1 VLRRRYQLTV
11 EKVVSDMTCR
21 ARGLTSCERALERDM
36 LVLIDAFTNDLIR
49 DPVLATDGHVY
60 DRSSLLKYFAAR
72 KSEGLPIVSP
82 QDPEQPMREELG
94 EAPADVVAALAQL
107 RADGELLKARQARSV
122 TFKSLEALKVVFD
135 VLDPLSELL
144 AATLEGWKTPVVIVF
159 GQETSGKSSLLERL
173 AMMPLLPRGEDTCT
187 RLPILLKL
195 RHTKEAQLPVLVVRD
210 SATGKEEVRRTVSL
224 AGGQVDVRHEMER
237 VLAAEQGGLTSVST
251 TRTIEV
257 HVHSPAVPSIDLV
270 DLPGLKLSAGSDAA
284 DMPEKAKALVKE
296 QVEQHKGSAIFLV
309 SCTASTPPSQS
320 LGLQLVEELGLQ
332 SDTIGVVTMCDNVG
346 KLDMKKLPDRLR
358 QTSGDAFQLA
368 PHGFIGT
375 MTEPIKGEGLSNV
388 QRLEMM
394 ATAERKWFASQPLL
408 APLLTDGLL
417 TCDAL
422 VDKLS
427 SVYTQYLRS
436 TWAPQTLI
444 RLNGELKRL
453 QAKCDAL
460 GLPEAVEAPTG
471 PALDALREAACRAAE
486 AVLDEAMGG
495 MADECFDSIIKPTV
509 SKLVK
514 PGSGTGLAAM
524 HLAMVKSA
532 MESQHRF
539 VSQAKQAFAADT
551 STFKLQRFPAFIEA
565 IVAKLQTQASHERGT
580 FVWREQSTAELV
592 HEAANKVT
600 DWREACAA
608 ERIVIRKQMLQ
619 VEPMKAKTLEVLGVA
634 SESVLTTEEVE
645 RAVAS
650 ADPAAALV
658 ALLQACAIGA
668 RTPVASGIASLA
680 DAPSAQS
687 TDPMRGALA
696 AAGALPPLVAMLG
709 DGTAEERAAAAEALG
724 KLARNDANK
733 AAMAAAG
740 AVEALVALVRDGNCE
755 GKAKAAAALGN
766 LADGEDAIKAA
777 IVAAGATEPLVALVR
792 DGDAEG
798 KANAAAVL
806 WILAFGDDAIKAIAA
821 ADAIEPLVALVRDGD
836 AQGKADAAGALGNL
850 AGGDDAIVSAIAS
863 AGAIE
868 PLVALVRDGDAEGKA
883 NAAGALGN
891 LAEGDVAIV
900 SAIAAADA
908 IEPLVALVRD
918 GDAEGK
924 AYAAGAL
931 GTLAGGDDAIVSEI
945 AAAGAIEPLV
955 ALVRDGDAQGKL
967 KAASALRQLAK
978 GEDAIV
984 SAIAAAGASD
994 SLVALVRGGDA
1005 RGKAKVPGSLVYTAA
1020 YHGNILHL
1028 KKLLQRH
1035 ANELDRLL
1043 KWPHPHGGA
1052 TAIYVACEFG
1062 HTDAVQLLLEAKAPP
1077 DLPRE
1082 DGATPLY
1089 KACQDGK
1096 LDIVKLLMKHGAKVD
1111 QIDANQMTALWVA
1124 CHQGHIE
1131 LAKVLLEAKADPTF
1145 KVQEWTPI
1153 MLAKREQRNELVE
1166 LLLKH
1171 APAGYE
1177 EQRQL
1182 HGPAAAAAQPPPK
1195 PPIVDGDEEASE
1207 DGLLSLFQ
1215 SHEA

>member
-1 VLRRRYQLTV
+1 M
-11 EKVVSDMTCR
+11 K
-21 ARGLTSCERALERDM
+21 
-36 LVLIDAFTNDLIR
+36 VLIDAFTNDLIR

-72 KSEGLPIVSP
+72 KSEGRLIVSP

-94 EAPADVVAALAQL
+94 EAPADVAAALAQL
-107 RADGELLKARQARSV
+107 RADGELMRKARQARSV

-144 AATLEGWKTPVVIVF
+144 AATLEGWRTPVVIVF

-237 VLAAEQGGLTSVST
+237 VLAAEHGGLTSVSM

-284 DMPEKAKALVKE
+284 DMPEKAKALVKA

-332 SDTIGVVTMCDNVG
+332 SDTIGVVTMCDNIG
-346 KLDMKKLPDRLR
+346 ELDMKKLPDRLR

-388 QRLEMM
+388 QQLEMM

-408 APLLTDGLL
+408 SPLLSDGLL

-427 SVYTQYLRS
+427 SVYARYLRS

-460 GLPEAVEAPTG
+460 GLPEAVEAPAG
-471 PALDALREAACRAAE
+471 PALDELRAAACRPAE

-495 MADECFDSIIKPTV
+495 IADECFDSIIKPMV

-514 PGSGTGLAAM
+514 PGGRTGLAAM

-532 MESQHRF
+532 LESHRRF
-539 VSQAKQAFAADT
+539 VNQTKQAFAADA

-580 FVWREQSTAELV
+580 ICEQSTAELV
-592 HEAANKVT
+592 HEAANEVT

-608 ERIVIRKQMLQ
+608 ERVMLREQMLQ
-619 VEPMKAKTLEVLGVA
+619 VELVKAKTLEVLGIA
-634 SESVLTTEEVE
+634 SESVLTFEEVE
-645 RAVAS
+645 HAVAN
-650 ADPAAALV
+650 ADPAALV

-680 DAPSAQS
+680 DAPPAQS

-709 DGTAEERAAAAEALG
+709 DGTAEERAAAAEALW
-724 KLARNDANK
+724 KLARNEANT
-733 AAMAAAG
+733 A
-740 AVEALVALVRDGNCE
+740 
-755 GKAKAAAALGN
+755 
-766 LADGEDAIKAA
+766 
-777 IVAAGATEPLVALVR
+777 
-792 DGDAEG
+792 
-798 KANAAAVL
+798 
-806 WILAFGDDAIKAIAA
+806 AIAA
-821 ADAIEPLVALVRDGD
+821 
-836 AQGKADAAGALGNL
+836 
-850 AGGDDAIVSAIAS
+850 

-868 PLVALVRDGDAEGKA
+868 PLVALVRDGDAKGKANAAGALENLATGDDAMKAAIAAAGAIEPLVALVRDGDREGKANAAGALWSLAVGDVAMKAAIAAAGAIEPLVALVRDGDREGKA

-891 LAEGDVAIV
+891 LAFGDDAVKA
-900 SAIAAADA
+900 AIAAAGAIEPLVALVRDGHVEGKANAAGALWNLAFGDDAIEAAIAAAGAIEPLVALMRDGDAKGKADAAGALGKLARNEANTAAIAAAGA

-918 GDAEGK
+918 GDAKGKANAAGVLWNLVVGDVAIVSANAAAGAIEPLVALVRDGDREGK
-924 AYAAGAL
+924 ANAAGAL
-931 GTLAGGDDAIVSEI
+931 GNLAFGDDAVKAAI

-955 ALVRDGDAQGKL
+955 ALVRDGDAQGKV
-967 KAASALRQLAK
+967 KAAGALGNLAV
-978 GEDAIV
+978 GDDANKA
-984 SAIAAAGASD
+984 AIAAAGAIEP
-994 SLVALVRGGDA
+994 LVALVRDGDA
-1005 RGKAKVPGSLVYTAA
+1005 QGKVKAA
-1020 YHGNILHL
+1020 SALENLAVGNDAI
-1028 KKLLQRH
+1028 K
-1035 ANELDRLL
+1035 AAI
-1043 KWPHPHGGA
+1043 A
-1052 TAIYVACEFG
+1052 TAF
-1062 HTDAVQLLLEAKAPP
+1062 
-1077 DLPRE
+1077 
-1082 DGATPLY
+1082 
-1089 KACQDGK
+1089 
-1096 LDIVKLLMKHGAKVD
+1096 
-1111 QIDANQMTALWVA
+1111 N
-1124 CHQGHIE
+1124 
-1131 LAKVLLEAKADPTF
+1131 
-1145 KVQEWTPI
+1145 
-1153 MLAKREQRNELVE
+1153 
-1166 LLLKH
+1166 
-1171 APAGYE
+1171 
-1177 EQRQL
+1177 
-1182 HGPAAAAAQPPPK
+1182 
-1195 PPIVDGDEEASE
+1195 
-1207 DGLLSLFQ
+1207 
-1215 SHEA
+1215 

>member
-1 VLRRRYQLTV
+1 
-11 EKVVSDMTCR
+11 M
-21 ARGLTSCERALERDM
+21 LE
-36 LVLIDAFTNDLIR
+36 LIDAFTNDLIR

-82 QDPEQPMREELG
+82 QDPKQPMREKLG

-237 VLAAEQGGLTSVST
+237 VLAAEQGGLTSVSM

-284 DMPEKAKALVKE
+284 DMPEKAKALVKA

-332 SDTIGVVTMCDNVG
+332 RDTIGVVTMCDNIG
-346 KLDMKKLPDRLR
+346 KLDMRKLPDRLR

-375 MTEPIKGEGLSNV
+375 MTEPIKDEGLSNV
-388 QRLEMM
+388 QRLEKM

-408 APLLTDGLL
+408 SPLLSDGLL

-427 SVYTQYLRS
+427 SVYARYLRS

-444 RLNGELKRL
+444 RLNGELRRL
-453 QAKCDAL
+453 QAKSDAL

-471 PALDALREAACRAAE
+471 PALDELRAAACRAAE

-514 PGSGTGLAAM
+514 PGGGTGLAAM

-532 MESQHRF
+532 MESHHRF
-539 VSQAKQAFAADT
+539 VSQAKQAFAADA
-551 STFKLQRFPAFIEA
+551 STFKLQRFPAFTEA

-592 HEAANKVT
+592 HEAANEVT

-608 ERIVIRKQMLQ
+608 ERVVIRKQMLQ
-619 VEPMKAKTLEVLGVA
+619 VEPVKAKTLEVLGIA

-645 RAVAS
+645 RAVAKK
-650 ADPAAALV
+650 DPAALV

-680 DAPSAQS
+680 DAPPDRSA
-687 TDPMRGALA
+687 DPMRGALA

-709 DGTAEERAAAAEALG
+709 DGTAGERAAAAEALG
-724 KLARNDANK
+724 KLAHNNANK

-740 AVEALVALVRDGNCE
+740 AVEALVVLVRDGNRE
-755 GKAKAAAALGN
+755 GKARAAAALGN
-766 LADGEDAIKAA
+766 LAEGDDAIKVA
-777 IVAAGATEPLVALVR
+777 IAEPLVALELEAVEAHLIASLGEVEPAKESEKAWKPSMKSKEELDALEKLLRTAKALLNKFAPEKFEKLSKDFLELEITCLTDMIAVIDLVFDKALYEPMFGEMCSHLCVR
-792 DGDAEG
+792 CAERFPEFKDEQNPNAKPQTFKRLLLNKCQEEFEKENSIDYSGIPDAEHESTRK
-798 KANAAAVL
+798 KA
-806 WILAFGDDAIKAIAA
+806 KA
-821 ADAIEPLVALVRDGD
+821 RM
-836 AQGKADAAGALGNL
+836 LGNIRFIGEL
-850 AGGDDAIVSAIAS
+850 FKTKIVTERIMHEC
-863 AGAIE
+863 I
-868 PLVALVRDGDAEGKA
+868 
-883 NAAGALGN
+883 
-891 LAEGDVAIV
+891 I
-900 SAIAAADA
+900 
-908 IEPLVALVRD
+908 
-918 GDAEGK
+918 
-924 AYAAGAL
+924 
-931 GTLAGGDDAIVSEI
+931 
-945 AAAGAIEPLV
+945 
-955 ALVRDGDAQGKL
+955 
-967 KAASALRQLAK
+967 
-978 GEDAIV
+978 
-984 SAIAAAGASD
+984 
-994 SLVALVRGGDA
+994 
-1005 RGKAKVPGSLVYTAA
+1005 
-1020 YHGNILHL
+1020 
-1028 KKLLQRH
+1028 KLLQSASH
-1035 ANELDRLL
+1035 EN
-1043 KWPHPHGGA
+1043 
-1052 TAIYVACEFG
+1052 
-1062 HTDAVQLLLEAKAPP
+1062 P
-1077 DLPRE
+1077 DLDE
-1082 DGATPLY
+1082 LE
-1089 KACQDGK
+1089 C
-1096 LDIVKLLMKHGAKVD
+1096 LVKLLKEVGKIIDVPKAKPHMD
-1111 QIDANQMTALWVA
+1111 EYFMRIKEMTQNLN
-1124 CHQGHIE
+1124 
-1131 LAKVLLEAKADPTF
+1131 LPNRMRYML
-1145 KVQEWTPI
+1145 QEI
-1153 MLAKREQRNELVE
+1153 NELRRGHWNKRVE
-1166 LLLKH
+1166 DPSLKVKST
-1171 APAGYE
+1171 P
-1177 EQRQL
+1177 
-1182 HGPAAAAAQPPPK
+1182 
-1195 PPIVDGDEEASE
+1195 
-1207 DGLLSLFQ
+1207 
-1215 SHEA
+1215 

>member
-1 VLRRRYQLTV
+1 
-11 EKVVSDMTCR
+11 M
-21 ARGLTSCERALERDM
+21 LE
-36 LVLIDAFTNDLIR
+36 LIDAFTNDLIR
-49 DPVLATDGHVY
+49 DPVLAADGHVY

-72 KSEGLPIVSP
+72 KSEGRLIVSP

-270 DLPGLKLSAGSDAA
+270 DLPGLRLSAGSDAA
-284 DMPEKAKALVKE
+284 DMPEKAKALVKA

-332 SDTIGVVTMCDNVG
+332 RDTIGVVTMCDNIG

-408 APLLTDGLL
+408 SPLLSDGLL

-427 SVYTQYLRS
+427 SVYARYLRS

-444 RLNGELKRL
+444 RLNGELMRL
-453 QAKCDAL
+453 QAKSDAL

-471 PALDALREAACRAAE
+471 PALDELRAAACRAAE

-495 MADECFDSIIKPTV
+495 VADECFDSIIKPTV
-509 SKLVK
+509 SKLAK
-514 PGSGTGLAAM
+514 NGRGTGLVAM

-532 MESQHRF
+532 MESHLRF
-539 VSQAKQAFAADT
+539 VSQAKQAFAADA
-551 STFKLQRFPAFIEA
+551 STFRLQRFPAFTEA
-565 IVAKLQTQASHERGT
+565 IVAKLQTQASHVRGT

-592 HEAANKVT
+592 LEAANEVT

-608 ERIVIRKQMLQ
+608 ERIVIREQMLQ
-619 VEPMKAKTLEVLGVA
+619 VEPVKAKTLELLEIA
-634 SESVLTTEEVE
+634 SESALTTEAVE
-645 RAVAS
+645 RAVAEK
-650 ADPAAALV
+650 DPAALV

-668 RTPVASGIASLA
+668 RTPMASGIASLA
-680 DAPSAQS
+680 DAPPAQS
-687 TDPMRGALA
+687 TDPMRVALA

-724 KLARNDANK
+724 KLARNEANK

-740 AVEALVALVRDGNCE
+740 AVEALVALVRDG
-755 GKAKAAAALGN
+755 
-766 LADGEDAIKAA
+766 
-777 IVAAGATEPLVALVR
+777 
-792 DGDAEG
+792 
-798 KANAAAVL
+798 
-806 WILAFGDDAIKAIAA
+806 
-821 ADAIEPLVALVRDGD
+821 D
-836 AQGKADAAGALGNL
+836 AQ
-850 AGGDDAIVSAIAS
+850 
-863 AGAIE
+863 
-868 PLVALVRDGDAEGKA
+868 GKA
-883 NAAGALGN
+883 NAAGALWTM
-891 LAEGDVAIV
+891 AAGDVAIK
-900 SAIAAADA
+900 AAM
-908 IEPLVALVRD
+908 
-918 GDAEGK
+918 
-924 AYAAGAL
+924 
-931 GTLAGGDDAIVSEI
+931 
-945 AAAGAIEPLV
+945 AAAGYSLRDAREAGFTCKDAREAGFTCKDAKEAGFTCKDAKEAGFTCWDAKAAGFTCKDAKAAGFTCKDAREAGMLSTCKDARDAGFT
-955 ALVRDGDAQGKL
+955 ALKEAGFTCMDARWAGFKAGKECYEAGFTYEEGRAAGFPSRVNFNGKL
-967 KAASALRQLAK
+967 PNAPDITFYDVRPVHWPSCKSPSKNSNPGCPLPPRPPPP
-978 GEDAIV
+978 GEHR
-984 SAIAAAGASD
+984 
-994 SLVALVRGGDA
+994 RGGHT
-1005 RGKAKVPGSLVYTAA
+1005 VPPRVRPAHSKSFVLT
-1020 YHGNILHL
+1020 
-1028 KKLLQRH
+1028 
-1035 ANELDRLL
+1035 
-1043 KWPHPHGGA
+1043 
-1052 TAIYVACEFG
+1052 T
-1062 HTDAVQLLLEAKAPP
+1062 
-1077 DLPRE
+1077 LPSPVCA
-1082 DGATPLY
+1082 DNFDW
-1089 KACQDGK
+1089 DGK
-1096 LDIVKLLMKHGAKVD
+1096 YLRD
-1111 QIDANQMTALWVA
+1111 
-1124 CHQGHIE
+1124 
-1131 LAKVLLEAKADPTF
+1131 
-1145 KVQEWTPI
+1145 
-1153 MLAKREQRNELVE
+1153 
-1166 LLLKH
+1166 
-1171 APAGYE
+1171 
-1177 EQRQL
+1177 
-1182 HGPAAAAAQPPPK
+1182 
-1195 PPIVDGDEEASE
+1195 
-1207 DGLLSLFQ
+1207 
-1215 SHEA
+1215 

>member
-1 VLRRRYQLTV
+1 
-11 EKVVSDMTCR
+11 M
-21 ARGLTSCERALERDM
+21 LE
-36 LVLIDAFTNDLIR
+36 LIDAFTNDLIR
-49 DPVLATDGHVY
+49 DPVLAADGHVY
-60 DRSSLLKYFAAR
+60 DRFSLLKYFAAR

-107 RADGELLKARQARSV
+107 RADGELMRRAHQARSV

-237 VLAAEQGGLTSVST
+237 VLAAEHGGLTSVST

-270 DLPGLKLSAGSDAA
+270 DLPGLRLSAGADAA
-284 DMPEKAKALVKE
+284 DMPEKAKALVKA

-309 SCTASTPPSQS
+309 SCTASMPPSQS

-388 QRLEMM
+388 QRLEAM

-408 APLLTDGLL
+408 APLLSDGLL

-427 SVYTQYLRS
+427 SVYARYLRS

-471 PALDALREAACRAAE
+471 PALDELRAAACRAAE

-509 SKLVK
+509 SKLAK
-514 PGSGTGLAAM
+514 PGGGTGLAAM
-524 HLAMVKSA
+524 HLAMVTSA
-532 MESQHRF
+532 MESHHRF
-539 VSQAKQAFAADT
+539 VSQAKQAFAADA
-551 STFKLQRFPAFIEA
+551 STFKLQRFPAFTEA

-580 FVWREQSTAELV
+580 FVWRKQSTAELV
-592 HEAANKVT
+592 HEAASEVT

-608 ERIVIRKQMLQ
+608 ERIVIREQMLQ
-619 VEPMKAKTLEVLGVA
+619 VEPMKAKTLEVLGIA

-645 RAVAS
+645 RAVAKK
-650 ADPAAALV
+650 DPAALV

-668 RTPVASGIASLA
+668 RTPVASGIAILA
-680 DAPSAQS
+680 DAPPAQS

-709 DGTAEERAAAAEALG
+709 DGTAGERAAAAEALG
-724 KLARNDANK
+724 KLAHNKANK

-740 AVEALVALVRDGNCE
+740 AVEALVALE
-755 GKAKAAAALGN
+755 
-766 LADGEDAIKAA
+766 
-777 IVAAGATEPLVALVR
+777 
-792 DGDAEG
+792 
-798 KANAAAVL
+798 
-806 WILAFGDDAIKAIAA
+806 
-821 ADAIEPLVALVRDGD
+821 RDGD
-836 AQGKADAAGALGNL
+836 AQGKANAAQTETSALGANLDAAENAKDAWTRSSRARSTVKEVINTWNSVDDFSRPRSASLFRASIFKVLKQVHPTHHLSTEGTHVVEDMIVHLLHTIAMSAFKDIGSVKSTCFSAEVLT
-850 AGGDDAIVSAIAS
+850 GGDEPLKKDPEKIKRKIVHKREVGTATEYLVTEEDLVTEEVDAKWACRADVLQIGLDVVSTSDVGEDLGWFAEWLEAVRADDDVYWSDYHPDAIDFRDIQTA
-863 AGAIE
+863 
-868 PLVALVRDGDAEGKA
+868 VR
-883 NAAGALGN
+883 LI
-891 LAEGDVAIV
+891 L
-900 SAIAAADA
+900 
-908 IEPLVALVRD
+908 
-918 GDAEGK
+918 
-924 AYAAGAL
+924 
-931 GTLAGGDDAIVSEI
+931 
-945 AAAGAIEPLV
+945 
-955 ALVRDGDAQGKL
+955 
-967 KAASALRQLAK
+967 
-978 GEDAIV
+978 
-984 SAIAAAGASD
+984 
-994 SLVALVRGGDA
+994 
-1005 RGKAKVPGSLVYTAA
+1005 PG
-1020 YHGNILHL
+1020 
-1028 KKLLQRH
+1028 
-1035 ANELDRLL
+1035 
-1043 KWPHPHGGA
+1043 
-1052 TAIYVACEFG
+1052 
-1062 HTDAVQLLLEAKAPP
+1062 
-1077 DLPRE
+1077 
-1082 DGATPLY
+1082 
-1089 KACQDGK
+1089 
-1096 LDIVKLLMKHGAKVD
+1096 
-1111 QIDANQMTALWVA
+1111 
-1124 CHQGHIE
+1124 E
-1131 LAKVLLEAKADPTF
+1131 LAKHAVSKGTKAVTCVARLAPLSLEPAQYSSLPNLHHLSHCCLISATLTANPHRMHVAANSPAIRTERARPT
-1145 KVQEWTPI
+1145 
-1153 MLAKREQRNELVE
+1153 AR
-1166 LLLKH
+1166 
-1171 APAGYE
+1171 A
-1177 EQRQL
+1177 
-1182 HGPAAAAAQPPPK
+1182 GPACSFPSRSSASSSTRSPMDARRRPPPSTL
-1195 PPIVDGDEEASE
+1195 PRC
-1207 DGLLSLFQ
+1207 LNT
-1215 SHEA
+1215 

>member
-1 VLRRRYQLTV
+1 MCL
-11 EKVVSDMTCR
+11 
-21 ARGLTSCERALERDM
+21 AERALKRTKKTTPPFTVLRKGPAHWTSALDRDM
-36 LVLIDAFTNDLIR
+36 LELIDAFTNDLIR

-270 DLPGLKLSAGSDAA
+270 DLPGLRLSAGSDAA
-284 DMPEKAKALVKE
+284 DMPEKAKALVKA

-332 SDTIGVVTMCDNVG
+332 SDTIGVVTMCDNIG

-408 APLLTDGLL
+408 SPLLSDGLL

-427 SVYTQYLRS
+427 SVYARYLRS

-471 PALDALREAACRAAE
+471 PALDELRAAACRAAE

-495 MADECFDSIIKPTV
+495 VADECFDSIIKPTV
-509 SKLVK
+509 SKLEK
-514 PGSGTGLAAM
+514 NGRGTGLAAM
-524 HLAMVKSA
+524 HLAMVKSV
-532 MESQHRF
+532 MESHHRF
-539 VSQAKQAFAADT
+539 VSQAKQAFAADA
-551 STFKLQRFPAFIEA
+551 STFKLQRFPAFTQA

-592 HEAANKVT
+592 HEAANEVT

-608 ERIVIRKQMLQ
+608 ERVVIRKQMLQ
-619 VEPMKAKTLEVLGVA
+619 VEPVKAKTLEVLGIA

-650 ADPAAALV
+650 AEPAAALV

-680 DAPSAQS
+680 DAPPAQS
-687 TDPMRGALA
+687 TDPIPSMRWRVDESTDPMREALA
-696 AAGALPPLVAMLG
+696 AAGADPGRGARPGLFDAVQVCESCRSKAG
-709 DGTAEERAAAAEALG
+709 GRTDTDDGVFYCNSCW
-724 KLARNDANK
+724 KD
-733 AAMAAAG
+733 
-740 AVEALVALVRDGNCE
+740 
-755 GKAKAAAALGN
+755 
-766 LADGEDAIKAA
+766 
-777 IVAAGATEPLVALVR
+777 
-792 DGDAEG
+792 
-798 KANAAAVL
+798 
-806 WILAFGDDAIKAIAA
+806 WINSDAFGDFGSASMGGGM
-821 ADAIEPLVALVRDGD
+821 PSQMG
-836 AQGKADAAGALGNL
+836 GGMGGMM
-850 AGGDDAIVSAIAS
+850 GGDDAIVSAIAA

-868 PLVALVRDGDAEGKA
+868 PLVALVRDGDARGKA
-883 NAAGALGN
+883 NAAAALRN
-891 LAEGDVAIV
+891 LAAGDDAIRA
-900 SAIAAADA
+900 AIAAAGA
-908 IEPLVALVRD
+908 IEPLVRD
-918 GDAEGK
+918 GDAPGK
-924 AYAAGAL
+924 ANAAAAL
-931 GTLAGGDDAIVSEI
+931 WTLAAGDDAMKAAI

-955 ALVRDGDAQGKL
+955 ALVRDGDAQGKAFAAGAL
-967 KAASALRQLAK
+967 WNLAGGDVAIKAAIAAAGAIEPLVALVRDGDAQGKACAAAALGNVAASD
-978 GEDAIV
+978 DAIV
-984 SAIAAAGASD
+984 SAIAAAGAIEP
-994 SLVALVRGGDA
+994 LVALVRDGDTQSKACAAAALWSLTGGDDAIKAAIVAAGAIEPLVALVRDGDAEGKAHAAAALQNLAASDDAMKAAIAAAGAIEPLVVLVRDGDAEGKARAAAALGNLAAGDDDAIVWAIAAAGAIEPLVALVRDGDA
-1005 RGKAKVPGSLVYTAA
+1005 RGKAKAA
-1020 YHGNILHL
+1020 
-1028 KKLLQRH
+1028 
-1035 ANELDRLL
+1035 
-1043 KWPHPHGGA
+1043 
-1052 TAIYVACEFG
+1052 
-1062 HTDAVQLLLEAKAPP
+1062 
-1077 DLPRE
+1077 
-1082 DGATPLY
+1082 
-1089 KACQDGK
+1089 
-1096 LDIVKLLMKHGAKVD
+1096 
-1111 QIDANQMTALWVA
+1111 TALWNLAEGDVA
-1124 CHQGHIE
+1124 IVSAIAAAGAIEPLVALVRDGDAQGKAKAAGALRQ
-1131 LAKVLLEAKADPTF
+1131 LAKGDAAIKAMV
-1145 KVQEWTPI
+1145 KV
-1153 MLAKREQRNELVE
+1153 
-1166 LLLKH
+1166 
-1171 APAGYE
+1171 
-1177 EQRQL
+1177 
-1182 HGPAAAAAQPPPK
+1182 AQA
-1195 PPIVDGDEEASE
+1195 ESR
-1207 DGLLSLFQ
+1207 
-1215 SHEA
+1215 